1 MRPALKPRP
10 ALIAILG
17 IASLAVA
24 GCGAA
29 SSPASPPITAQA
41 NGSPTATRMTTD
53 PATSTK
59 TTTASTTASNR
70 LGPEGIP
77 LETGRQLAP
86 ASSTTPG
93 ATVDGIQC
101 APLEQ
106 LAYHIHAHLQVYVH
120 GKPRKLPAA
129 IGLVDPVAQQTPYG
143 PFYGA
148 QKCYYWLHTHTS
160 DGVIHIESPTPR
172 IYTLGNFFDEWHQPL
187 SSRRVAHNTGTVYAT
202 VNGKRWTKSPRAI
215 PLKKHAVIQLA
226 VGRPVPPF
234 HKVNWGPSQL

>member
-172 IYTLGNFFDEWHQPL
+172 IYTLGNFFDEWRQPL